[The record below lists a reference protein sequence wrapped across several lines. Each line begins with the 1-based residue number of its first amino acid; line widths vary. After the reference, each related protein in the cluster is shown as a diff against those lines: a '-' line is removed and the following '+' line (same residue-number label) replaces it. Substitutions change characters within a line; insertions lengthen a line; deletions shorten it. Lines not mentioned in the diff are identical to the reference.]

1 MGIITRMR
9 KQQAVWWPLKSAES
23 AANDHDRFG
32 QPQSAD
38 PVQLTELV
46 RWEDVTEEFIDA
58 NGTRVFSRAKVY
70 VGRDMQPGD
79 VIMLGTIAS
88 IVNTSH
94 PKENV
99 GAWEV
104 RRYDELPNLK
114 NTEVLRTVFL

>member
-1 MGIITRMR
+1 MK

-23 AANDHDRFG
+23 SANDYDRFG

-46 RWEDVTEEFIDA
+46 RWEDVTEEFIAAD
-58 NGTRVFSRAKVY
+58 GTTQLSRAKVF

-79 VIMLGTIAS
+79 VIMLGVIADITNS
-88 IVNTSH
+88 TH

-99 GAWEV
+99 GAWEI
-104 RRYDELPNLK
+104 RRFEKLPNIK
-114 NTEVLRTVFL
+114 ATEFLRTAIL